1 MQWTA
6 IARCLGV
13 SSKTLYRRRLD
24 YGLEDSYSDI
34 TNEELEWNIRDILRL
49 TPFSGESYIRGSLA
63 RSWYFHSKMKDQASF
78 ANC

>member
-34 TNEELEWNIRDILRL
+34 TNEELEWNIRDIGML
-49 TPFSGESYIRGSLA
+49 YISVCHEIA
-63 RSWYFHSKMKDQASF
+63 
-78 ANC
+78 